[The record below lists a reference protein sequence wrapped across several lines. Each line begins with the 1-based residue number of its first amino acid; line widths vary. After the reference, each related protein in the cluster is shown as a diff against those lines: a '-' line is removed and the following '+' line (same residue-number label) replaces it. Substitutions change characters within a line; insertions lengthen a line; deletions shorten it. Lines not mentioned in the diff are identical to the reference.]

1 MIRVQLEKA
10 IQLMLDSINEI
21 EETEKIDLLDAN
33 GRVLAEDIYA
43 SINNPPFNKSPLDG
57 YALIASDTKGA
68 TKENPVKLKVID
80 EVFAGGF
87 STKEVR
93 PGEAVRI
100 MTGAKIPKGANCI
113 LMQELTDEGMDIV
126 EIYKE
131 LSDYANFCFEGEDI
145 EKGTLLMK
153 KGEVLSCIHQGVISS
168 MGIDKVL
175 VKKIPTVA
183 LFVTGDEVSKSGS
196 PLLEGKIYDSN
207 RQLMY
212 SRLTELGVKPKYVD
226 VLGDDPR
233 VVSNKLIEV
242 IDKVDLVI
250 TTGGVSVGKKDIFHE
265 VVTLTKAN
273 RLFWKVDLMP
283 GTPAMYYLLKNKPVL
298 SLSGNPFAALTTFE
312 LLGRPVLAKL
322 TGNKNME
329 TKRVEATLMSDF
341 TKKSKTRRFIRGKYN
356 EGIITLTSNKHASG
370 MLASMIGCNAF
381 IDIDAGNEGLHKG
394 EKVKVVLL

>member
-10 IQLMLDSINEI
+10 ITLMLDSVNSI
-21 EETEKIDLLDAN
+21 EEIEKIDLLEAN

-43 SINNPPFNKSPLDG
+43 PINNPPFNKSPLDG

-87 STKEVR
+87 STKEIHS
-93 PGEAVRI
+93 GESVRI
-100 MTGAKIPKGANCI
+100 MTGAKIPEGANCI
-113 LMQELTDEGMDIV
+113 LMQELTDEGMDTV

-131 LSDYANFCFEGEDI
+131 LSDYDNFCFEGEDI

-153 KGEVLSCIHQGVISS
+153 KGEILSCIHQGVISS

-175 VKKIPTVA
+175 VKKIPNIA
-183 LFVTGDEVSKSGS
+183 LFVTGDEVSKSGN

-212 SRLTELGVKPKYVD
+212 SRLSELGIKPKYVD
-226 VLGDDPR
+226 VLGDDPK
-233 VVSNKLIEV
+233 VVADKINEV
-242 IDKVDLVI
+242 IDKVDFVL

-265 VVTLTKAN
+265 VVTKTQAN

-283 GTPAMYYLLKNKPVL
+283 GTPAMFYILNNKPVL

-322 TGNKNME
+322 TGNENIE
-329 TKRVEATLMSDF
+329 TRRVEATLMNDF
-341 TKKSKTRRFIRGKYN
+341 NKKSKTRRFIRGKYS
-356 EGIITLTSNKHASG
+356 EGTITLTSNKHASG
-370 MLASMIGCNAF
+370 MLASMIGCNAL
-381 IDIDAGNEGLHKG
+381 IDIEAGSEGLHKG
-394 EKVKVVLL
+394 DKVNVVLL